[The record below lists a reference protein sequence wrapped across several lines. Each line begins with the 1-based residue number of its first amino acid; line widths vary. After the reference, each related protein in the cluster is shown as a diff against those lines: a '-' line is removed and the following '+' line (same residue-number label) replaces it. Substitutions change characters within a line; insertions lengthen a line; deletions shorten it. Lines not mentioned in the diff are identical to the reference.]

1 MFYAINDEKKTI
13 KGIATSSVI
22 KALDTLTIII
32 RKTTDPNS
40 KYIKKSIKLMLLV
53 LMLLL

>member
-1 MFYAINDEKKTI
+1 MNDEKKTI